1 MTSQNIR
8 PLSSSQ
14 QNPGLGERLY
24 MRCYAGNYLTNR
36 KLKSKYSYLKTEP
49 SPIPF
54 ISITPNYLSQSTK
67 KLKSSKEIKN
77 QIPTSIKKELDD
89 IIIINKYSQP
99 AKPLN
104 ELIDYSNKLYN
115 YSKKYQIDKEK
126 NEKKYYE
133 QFSYQPIINT
143 NNNNNQKNIKNFYV
157 RLEGWLNKMKM
168 KNNDNKNNIIDEKT
182 GQVLFKPKINKSN
195 RDNNNNKN
203 VFENL
208 YRNGMNSKL
217 KRKNDEEKYYNK
229 IKQDSNKKFFNKE
242 NKNYIESSKKKKIF
256 EKILEIFH
264 KYKNDN
270 KLIDNKIHNNEENDK
285 KDINNDENN
294 IKKYFIEISD
304 ELYIILYEFY
314 KSIEDNVNKEKF
326 FDLLDKMYNKL
337 NDNLKKEFLKIKFC
351 N

>member
-1 MTSQNIR
+1 MTSQDIP

-14 QNPGLGERLY
+14 EYPGLGDRLY
-24 MRCYAGNYLTNR
+24 MRCYAGNYLSNR
-36 KLKSKYSYLKTEP
+36 KLKSKYSYLKTDP

-67 KLKSSKEIKN
+67 KLKSSKENKN
-77 QIPTSIKKELDD
+77 KIPTSIKKELDD
-89 IIIINKYSQP
+89 IFIINKYTHP

-133 QFSYQPIINT
+133 QFSYRPAT
-143 NNNNNQKNIKNFYV
+143 NSNNQKKSMKNFYV
-157 RLEGWLNKMKM
+157 RLEGWNNKIKM
-168 KNNDNKNNIIDEKT
+168 KNNNNNKNNIIDEKT

-195 RDNNNNKN
+195 KDNNNNKN

-208 YRNGMNSKL
+208 YRIGMNSKI

-229 IKQDSNKKFFNKE
+229 IKKDSNKKFFNKE
-242 NKNYIESSKKKKIF
+242 DLIYIENSQKKKIF
-256 EKILEIFH
+256 EKIFEVFH
-264 KYKNDN
+264 KYKNDSKLINEKIDNNNENEINDDEN
-270 KLIDNKIHNNEENDK
+270 KL
-285 KDINNDENN
+285 
-294 IKKYFIEISD
+294 KKYFIDIND
-304 ELYIILYEFY
+304 DLCFKLNEFY
-314 KSIEDNVNKEKF
+314 KSIEDDVNKEKF
-326 FDLLDKMYNKL
+326 FELSDKMYNTL
-337 NDNLKKEFLKIKFC
+337 NDNLKKEFLKIKVC